1 MKEQATDYPTLEDL
15 RKSIEWAIEQGG
27 NDNYILN
34 DYYYPYIWG
43 YYLHVV
49 KEQKGAVM
57 VAQTH
62 GQLAAALA
70 GKPQPTADELPKF
83 NIDWDIRSSITDT
96 YLVFKK
102 KDGEKVTMMGT
113 FDFDTPEQGAERW
126 LEQIKERVVKGIWM
140 TFEEKQALNKELD
153 KEFQDY
159 FDAHCSDDGD
169 CEWKEGCS
177 VRWPGGHGLR
187 GCRREN
193 PDDEMW
199 E

>member
-1 MKEQATDYPTLEDL
+1 MTEYPTLEEL
-15 RKSIEWAIEQGG
+15 RKSIAWAIEQGG

-34 DYYYPYIWG
+34 DNCYPYNWG
-43 YYLHVV
+43 YYLHIV
-49 KEQKGAVM
+49 KEQRGAVA

-62 GQLAAALA
+62 GQLVAFLA
-70 GKPQPTADELPKF
+70 GEPQPTAEELPNY
-83 NIDWDIRSSITDT
+83 NIDWDIRNGYGD
-96 YLVFKK
+96 YLHLKK
-102 KDGEKVTMMGT
+102 KDGTSVMMMGT

-126 LEQIKERVVKGIWM
+126 LEQIKERVAKGLW
-140 TFEEKQALNKELD
+140 TTKEEQQAQDKEIA

-159 FDAHCSDDGD
+159 FDAHCSDAGD
-169 CEWKEGCS
+169 CEWKESCE

-199 E
+199 KQ

>member
-1 MKEQATDYPTLEDL
+1 MTDYPTVEELQ
-15 RKSIEWAIEQGG
+15 KSIGWAIEQGG

-34 DYYYPYIWG
+34 DNSFPYVWG
-43 YYLHVV
+43 YYLYIVE
-49 KEQKGAVM
+49 EQKGVVM
-57 VAQTH
+57 VAQTQ

-70 GKPQPTADELPKF
+70 GEPQPTAEELPKY
-83 NIDWDIRSSITDT
+83 NIDWDVRNSISGN
-96 YLVFKK
+96 YCVLKRG
-102 KDGEKVTMMGT
+102 DGEKVTMMGT
-113 FDFDTPEQGAERW
+113 FDFDTIEQGAERW
-126 LEQIKERVVKGIWM
+126 LEQIKERVAKGLW
-140 TFEEKQALNKELD
+140 TTTEEKDAQDKEIE

-159 FDAHCSDDGD
+159 FDAHCSDTGD
-169 CEWKEGCS
+169 CEWKASCE